1 MTQIVVL
8 DGFTE
13 NPGDLSW
20 AGLEALGQL
29 RVYPRTKPE
38 EIIPRIGQADIVYTN
53 KTPITRETL
62 LACPSIRM
70 VSVLATGYNVVD
82 VAACQELG
90 ILVTNIPTYGT
101 TAVAQFTIALLL
113 EICHQIGHHSQAVHQ
128 GRWTSSPD
136 WCFWDYPLM
145 ELAGKTLGI
154 IGMGRIGQA
163 VARIAQ
169 AMGMEI
175 LAYDAHPCDA
185 GLALAEYVPLDALLA
200 RSHVISL
207 HCPLFP
213 ETQGVINRD
222 TIAKM
227 RDGVILLNTSRGP
240 WWWKR
245 TWPPP
250 FKPARSMP
258 PGWTW
263 YPASP
268 SPRTIPFCKPPIAL
282 SPPTSPGPPGK
293 AGSGSWTL
301 RWKTAQP
308 SSGARPRTWYS
319 LNPCAPFPLP
329 LPRTRPAM
337 PWAAFCKPS
346 WHFGFPIGP
355 AQTAGAGH
363 LPQRPKG
370 LYHRPPPCRR
380 PGAGSDRRRPGEAGP
395 THGLSPIHPIRGP
408 GYPGAQ

>member
-38 EIIPRIGQADIVYTN
+38 EVIPRIGQADIVYTN

-101 TAVAQFTIALLL
+101 TAVAQFTMALLL
-113 EICHQIGHHSQAVHQ
+113 EICHRVGHHSQAVRQ
-128 GRWTSSPD
+128 GRWSSSPD

-185 GLALAEYVPLDALLA
+185 GLALADYVPLDALLA

-213 ETQGVINRD
+213 ETQGIINRD

-240 WWWKR
+240 LVVEADLAAALQAGKVY
-245 TWPPP
+245 
-250 FKPARSMP
+250 AAGLDVVS
-258 PGWTW
+258 
-263 YPASP
+263 SE
-268 SPRTIPFCKPPIAL
+268 PIAPDNPL
-282 SPPTSPGPPGK
+282 LQAPNCFITPHI
-293 AGSGSWTL
+293 AW
-301 RWKTAQP
+301 A
-308 SSGARPRTWYS
+308 PRES
-319 LNPCAPFPLP
+319 RQRLMDIAVENC
-329 LPRTRPAM
+329 
-337 PWAAFCKPS
+337 AAFLR
-346 WHFGFPIGP
+346 
-355 AQTAGAGH
+355 GA
-363 LPQRPKG
+363 PQNLVRP
-370 LYHRPPPCRR
+370 
-380 PGAGSDRRRPGEAGP
+380 
-395 THGLSPIHPIRGP
+395 
-408 GYPGAQ
+408 

>member
-240 WWWKR
+240 LVVDADLAEDLCLTEIRESQTNDGYMRVQVFLKN
-245 TWPPP
+245 TT
-250 FKPARSMP
+250 RS
-258 PGWTW
+258 TLEIVYRFNW
-263 YPASP
+263 YDNAGAEVENPDNEMWVRKFIVAGDDV
-268 SPRTIPFCKPPIAL
+268 TL
-282 SPPTSPGPPGK
+282 TSVAPGK
-293 AGSGSWTL
+293 KCRDFKL
-301 RWKTAQP
+301 RVKA
-308 SSGARPRTWYS
+308 
-319 LNPCAPFPLP
+319 
-329 LPRTRPAM
+329 
-337 PWAAFCKPS
+337 
-346 WHFGFPIGP
+346 I
-355 AQTAGAGH
+355 
-363 LPQRPKG
+363 
-370 LYHRPPPCRR
+370 
-380 PGAGSDRRRPGEAGP
+380 D
-395 THGLSPIHPIRGP
+395 
-408 GYPGAQ
+408 

>member
-240 WWWKR
+240 LVVD
-245 TWPPP
+245 
-250 FKPARSMP
+250 AE
-258 PGWTW
+258 
-263 YPASP
+263 
-268 SPRTIPFCKPPIAL
+268 
-282 SPPTSPGPPGK
+282 
-293 AGSGSWTL
+293 
-301 RWKTAQP
+301 
-308 SSGARPRTWYS
+308 
-319 LNPCAPFPLP
+319 
-329 LPRTRPAM
+329 
-337 PWAAFCKPS
+337 
-346 WHFGFPIGP
+346 IGR
-355 AQTAGAGH
+355 AH
-363 LPQRPKG
+363 V
-370 LYHRPPPCRR
+370 
-380 PGAGSDRRRPGEAGP
+380 
-395 THGLSPIHPIRGP
+395 
-408 GYPGAQ
+408 

>member
-154 IGMGRIGQA
+154 IGMGRIGQIRTVSAAQLAAQCQSTLNAKVKYVDAGRPINTLAVLGGSGDHLIEEA
-163 VARIAQ
+163 VA
-169 AMGMEI
+169 
-175 LAYDAHPCDA
+175 A
-185 GLALAEYVPLDALLA
+185 GADALL
-200 RSHVISL
+200 
-207 HCPLFP
+207 
-213 ETQGVINRD
+213 T
-222 TIAKM
+222 
-227 RDGVILLNTSRGP
+227 
-240 WWWKR
+240 
-245 TWPPP
+245 
-250 FKPARSMP
+250 
-258 PGWTW
+258 
-263 YPASP
+263 
-268 SPRTIPFCKPPIAL
+268 
-282 SPPTSPGPPGK
+282 
-293 AGSGSWTL
+293 
-301 RWKTAQP
+301 
-308 SSGARPRTWYS
+308 
-319 LNPCAPFPLP
+319 
-329 LPRTRPAM
+329 
-337 PWAAFCKPS
+337 
-346 WHFGFPIGP
+346 
-355 AQTAGAGH
+355 
-363 LPQRPKG
+363 
-370 LYHRPPPCRR
+370 
-380 PGAGSDRRRPGEAGP
+380 GEAG
-395 THGLSPIHPIRGP
+395 HHDALDAKRLGLSLIVAGHYATEFPVVPVLADKLSRRFAGVRVLCSRRNREP
-408 GYPGAQ
+408 FTYL